1 MDTAS
6 DRLPNLI
13 IKGCAFEVHWAN
25 IPRDK
30 TETDSANAA
39 DLFKDASALNVLRT
53 DMLALAKTQ
62 NDEPD
67 VFQAEKYLVDFLK
80 RCSII
85 TNHMMERFGQ
95 ISQHFGV
102 IALAISPYPHNDVP
116 SFELT
121 P

>member
-1 MDTAS
+1 
-6 DRLPNLI
+6 
-13 IKGCAFEVHWAN
+13 
-25 IPRDK
+25 
-30 TETDSANAA
+30 
-39 DLFKDASALNVLRT
+39 
-53 DMLALAKTQ
+53 MLTLVKTQ

-85 TNHMMERFGQ
+85 TKHMMERFGQ
-95 ISQHFGV
+95 IAQHFGV
-102 IALAISPYPHNDVP
+102 SALAISPYSHNDVP